1 MNGYVI
7 TIKGHVKSETAS
19 VRCIASGTKFDL
31 HISPSWAITPENN
44 PEKMLMDLGIPMERF
59 KEKYSRPD
67 NCMAAFLSHYS
78 LWQKSVETNKPLI
91 VFEHDAVIIDN
102 IPVTANFDKVM
113 NIGAP
118 SYGKFNK
125 PTYLGVGPLVSKP
138 YFPGAHAY
146 MIKPLGAKLLIEGA
160 KTMAGPTD
168 LFLRL
173 SNFPWLQEYNPWP
186 VVAKDSFTTI
196 QNETGCLAKH
206 NYNDGYEIV

>member
-1 MNGYVI
+1 
-7 TIKGHVKSETAS
+7 
-19 VRCIASGTKFDL
+19 
-31 HISPSWAITPENN
+31 
-44 PEKMLMDLGIPMERF
+44 
-59 KEKYSRPD
+59 
-67 NCMAAFLSHYS
+67 
-78 LWQKSVETNKPLI
+78 
-91 VFEHDAVIIDN
+91 
-102 IPVTANFDKVM
+102 M

-118 SYGKFNK
+118 SYGKFNS